1 MTILYAEDDS
11 MTVMEVQEKLENNG
25 YEVIVAYDGN
35 EALEKF
41 IACKPDL
48 IVLDVDM
55 PGKDGLEVLQFIRL
69 QDSQTPVIIYS
80 CLIDEE
86 KQIKGLEWG
95 ANVYLLK
102 NYSPTLLLAQ
112 IQRCIARSGEEVIRL
127 SKQVEYDFSA
137 CNLRVSDVVYHLT
150 MLENKIFS
158 ILCKNESCTFILY
171 GYFIYRSLFFNK
183 HSEVRG
189 TISPLSPDGGVG
201 LQEIR
206 SPGNSRK
213 SRVLFI
219 CLILFICNLVVHLIR
234 SKTEISHV
242 GRRTS

>member
-127 SKQVEYDFSA
+127 SIPP
-137 CNLRVSDVVYHLT
+137 
-150 MLENKIFS
+150 IFS
-158 ILCKNESCTFILY
+158 PSKQITSSIRSIASLPKCCFITRYIATRGKINRFVCLCSPFGIS
-171 GYFIYRSLFFNK
+171 GYSIVTFFNSMFAASK
-183 HSEVRG
+183 M
-189 TISPLSPDGGVG
+189 
-201 LQEIR
+201 
-206 SPGNSRK
+206 
-213 SRVLFI
+213 VLACSTPNFET
-219 CLILFICNLVVHLIR
+219 NR
-234 SKTEISHV
+234 EYKN
-242 GRRTS
+242 R

>member
-102 NYSPTLLLAQ
+102 NYSPTLPK
-112 IQRCIARSGEEVIRL
+112 S
-127 SKQVEYDFSA
+127 
-137 CNLRVSDVVYHLT
+137 SDALP
-150 MLENKIFS
+150 E
-158 ILCKNESCTFILY
+158 
-171 GYFIYRSLFFNK
+171 
-183 HSEVRG
+183 
-189 TISPLSPDGGVG
+189 
-201 LQEIR
+201 
-206 SPGNSRK
+206 
-213 SRVLFI
+213 
-219 CLILFICNLVVHLIR
+219 
-234 SKTEISHV
+234 V
-242 GRRTS
+242 GRK

>member
-1 MTILYAEDDS
+1 LYAEDDS

-137 CNLRVSDVVYHLT
+137 CNLSYLPDEAQLVAGDEVLTSGNGDVYPA
-150 MLENKIFS
+150 
-158 ILCKNESCTFILY
+158 
-171 GYFIYRSLFFNK
+171 G
-183 HSEVRG
+183 
-189 TISPLSPDGGVG
+189 
-201 LQEIR
+201 
-206 SPGNSRK
+206 
-213 SRVLFI
+213 
-219 CLILFICNLVVHLIR
+219 LVVGQVESVFTDASGLTRYAIVTPEV
-234 SKTEISHV
+234 KLDQLVEVFIIKEFDIV
-242 GRRTS
+242 E

>member
-112 IQRCIARSGEEVIRL
+112 IQRCIARSGEEAGWNSQAPNCSLQLNKMVSRL
-127 SKQVEYDFSA
+127 RKLLKGDHS
-137 CNLRVSDVVYHLT
+137 VYILT
-150 MLENKIFS
+150 EKPLGYWLKI
-158 ILCKNESCTFILY
+158 E
-171 GYFIYRSLFFNK
+171 
-183 HSEVRG
+183 
-189 TISPLSPDGGVG
+189 
-201 LQEIR
+201 Q
-206 SPGNSRK
+206 
-213 SRVLFI
+213 
-219 CLILFICNLVVHLIR
+219 
-234 SKTEISHV
+234 
-242 GRRTS
+242 

>member
-86 KQIKGLEWG
+86 KQRLEETMVGASPKIQAFLESHESSTLKTAASLAEILRRPEMKYEYLKETKG
-95 ANVYLLK
+95 
-102 NYSPTLLLAQ
+102 
-112 IQRCIARSGEEVIRL
+112 
-127 SKQVEYDFSA
+127 D
-137 CNLRVSDVVYHLT
+137 
-150 MLENKIFS
+150 
-158 ILCKNESCTFILY
+158 LY
-171 GYFIYRSLFFNK
+171 
-183 HSEVRG
+183 
-189 TISPLSPDGGVG
+189 
-201 LQEIR
+201 
-206 SPGNSRK
+206 
-213 SRVLFI
+213 
-219 CLILFICNLVVHLIR
+219 
-234 SKTEISHV
+234 
-242 GRRTS
+242 